1 MRFAGRMVAGTVAI
15 LLITVIVLVIITE
28 LSLRHELKDDFAA
41 ALEREALLIRAGLP
55 ADSLQW
61 NPAVHQFALQ
71 NGHRISVI
79 DRSGRVRADSDVPP
93 EQLAGL
99 ENHLG
104 RAEVRDAL
112 GGKTGRAERGSATVG
127 RQLLYVAVPGGPGV
141 IRVAADLDQVNLPVH
156 RAQRAVLAAAIL
168 AILLGSVL
176 AFIAGRSIAQPLTQ
190 IAGAARAI
198 AAGNVPRF
206 PRSGIPD
213 IDALVR
219 ALREMN
225 LTLSERFEAL
235 RRDQAEIGALVES
248 MVEGVIGADQR
259 GRIITANQAAR
270 QLLGYQPDA
279 PMPDL
284 LHLFRSKAAREVVSS
299 VLGGNVV
306 NGAEI
311 ELDGSSLVVNA
322 RPLPNGG
329 VVLVLL
335 DLTNIRRLEL
345 IRRDFVANVSHE
357 LKTPLTSIS
366 GYAETLTSEPPDQ
379 ETSAQFLRVILSNAR
394 RMQRLV
400 DSLLDLSRIESG
412 RWQPR
417 IEAVDIGTVAREV
430 AAGVGDP
437 AARQRVHFEFEVA
450 ARAESLQA
458 DPDAVRQILTNLFD
472 NAMRYAPDGS
482 RIKCMARPADGG
494 IVISVSDMGKGIA
507 LEHLSRVFER
517 FYRADPSRARD
528 EGGTGLGL
536 AIVKHLVEAH
546 EGRVWA
552 ESERGQGT
560 TVSAWFPSA
569 ESSRVGE
576 PRTQGGPPVTT

>member
-1 MRFAGRMVAGTVAI
+1 MVAGTVAI
-15 LLITVIVLVIITE
+15 LLVTISVLVIVSE
-28 LSLRHELKDDFAA
+28 VSLRHDLEDDFAA
-41 ALEREALLIRAGLP
+41 ALEREALLIREALP
-55 ADSLQW
+55 ADSLLW
-61 NPAVHQFALQ
+61 NLAVHELTRQ
-71 NGHRISVI
+71 NGHRITVI
-79 DRSGRVRADSDVPP
+79 DRSGRVRADSDVPA
-93 EQLAGL
+93 EQLPSL
-99 ENHLG
+99 ENHAG
-104 RAEVRDAL
+104 RPEVRAAL
-112 GGKTGRAERGSATVG
+112 TGKTGRSERSSATVG
-127 RQLLYVAVPGGPGV
+127 HQLLYVAVPGGPGV
-141 IRVAADLDQVNLPVH
+141 VRVAADLDQVNLPVH

-168 AILLGSVL
+168 AILLGSAL
-176 AFIAGRSIAQPLTQ
+176 AFVAGRSIAQPLTQ

-198 AAGNVPRF
+198 SAGNVPRF

-225 LTLSERFEAL
+225 LTLQERFEAL
-235 RRDQAEIGALVES
+235 RREQAEIGALVES

-270 QLLGYQPDA
+270 QLLGYDADA

-284 LHLFRSKAAREVVSS
+284 LHLFRSKAAREVVSA
-299 VLGGNVV
+299 VLAGNAV

-311 ELDGSSLVVNA
+311 ELDGSNLVVNA
-322 RPLPNGG
+322 RPLPNDG

-335 DLTNIRRLEL
+335 DMTEMRRLEL
-345 IRRDFVANVSHE
+345 VRRDFVANVSHE

-366 GYAETLTSEPPDQ
+366 GYAETLTTEHPDPD
-379 ETSAQFLRVILSNAR
+379 TSAQFLQVILSNAR

-417 IEAVDIGTVAREV
+417 VEPVDIGAVAREV
-430 AAGVGDP
+430 AAAVGDP
-437 AARQRVHFEFEVA
+437 AARQRVRFAVEVA
-450 ARAESLQA
+450 PGAESVQA

-472 NAMRYAPDGS
+472 NALRYAPDGS
-482 RIKCMARPADGG
+482 MVKCVARPADGG

-507 LEHLSRVFER
+507 LEHLPRIFER

-546 EGRVWA
+546 DGRVWA
-552 ESERGQGT
+552 ESERGKGT
-560 TVSAWFPSA
+560 TVFAWFPMVENSG
-569 ESSRVGE
+569 VGE
-576 PRTQGGPPVTT
+576 PRIQGGPPVMT

>member
-15 LLITVIVLVIITE
+15 LLVTISVLVIITE
-28 LSLRHELKDDFAA
+28 LSLRHDLEDDFAA
-41 ALEREALLIRAGLP
+41 ALQREALLIREALP
-55 ADSLQW
+55 PDSLQW
-61 NPAVHQFALQ
+61 NLVVHQLALQ
-71 NGHRISVI
+71 NGHRITVI
-79 DRSGRVRADSDVPP
+79 DRTGRVRADSDVPTD
-93 EQLAGL
+93 QLPGL
-99 ENHLG
+99 ENHSG
-104 RAEVRDAL
+104 RTEVRAAL
-112 GGKTGRAERGSATVG
+112 AGKVG
-127 RQLLYVAVPGGPGV
+127 RSERQSASVGRDLLYIAVPGGPGV
-141 IRVAADLDQVNLPVH
+141 IRVAAGLDQLNLPVH

-176 AFIAGRSIAQPLTQ
+176 AFIAGRSIAEPLTQ

-198 AAGNVPRF
+198 SAGNIPRF

-225 LTLSERFEAL
+225 LTLQERFEAL

-270 QLLGYQPDA
+270 QLLGYDADA

-284 LHLFRSKAAREVVSS
+284 LHLFRSKAAREVVTA
-299 VLGGNVV
+299 VLGGNAV

-335 DLTNIRRLEL
+335 DLTEIRRLEL

-366 GYAETLTSEPPDQ
+366 GYAETLTSEHPDP
-379 ETSAQFLRVILSNAR
+379 ETSAQFLHVILSNAR

-417 IEAVDIGTVAREV
+417 IESVDIGAVAREV
-430 AAGVGDP
+430 AAVVGDP
-437 AARQRVHFEFEVA
+437 AARQRVRFGVEVA
-450 ARAESLQA
+450 AGAESLQA

-472 NAMRYAPDGS
+472 NALRYAPEGS
-482 RIKCMARPADGG
+482 TVRCMARPADGG

-507 LEHLSRVFER
+507 HEHLPRIFER
-517 FYRADPSRARD
+517 FYRADPSRARE

-546 EGRVWA
+546 DGRVWA
-552 ESERGQGT
+552 ESERRQGT
-560 TVSAWFPSA
+560 TVFAWFPLVENS
-569 ESSRVGE
+569 EVGE
-576 PRTQGGPPVTT
+576 PRSQGGPPVTT

>member
-15 LLITVIVLVIITE
+15 LLVTISVLVIVSE
-28 LSLRHELKDDFAA
+28 VSLRHDLEDDFAA
-41 ALEREALLIRAGLP
+41 ALEREALLIREALP
-55 ADSLQW
+55 ADSLLW
-61 NPAVHQFALQ
+61 NLAVHELTRQ
-71 NGHRISVI
+71 NGHRITVI
-79 DRSGRVRADSDVPP
+79 DRSGRVRADSDVPA
-93 EQLAGL
+93 EQLPSL
-99 ENHLG
+99 ENHAG
-104 RAEVRDAL
+104 RPEVRAAL
-112 GGKTGRAERGSATVG
+112 TGKTGRSERSSATVG
-127 RQLLYVAVPGGPGV
+127 HQLLYVAVPGGPGV
-141 IRVAADLDQVNLPVH
+141 VRVAADLDQVNLPVH

-168 AILLGSVL
+168 AILLGSAL
-176 AFIAGRSIAQPLTQ
+176 AFVAGRSIAQPLTQ

-198 AAGNVPRF
+198 SAGNVPRF

-225 LTLSERFEAL
+225 LTLQERFEAL
-235 RRDQAEIGALVES
+235 RREQAEIGALVES

-270 QLLGYQPDA
+270 QLLGYDADA

-284 LHLFRSKAAREVVSS
+284 LHLFRSKAAREVVSA
-299 VLGGNVV
+299 VLAGNAV

-311 ELDGSSLVVNA
+311 ELDGSNLVVNA
-322 RPLPNGG
+322 RPLPNDG

-335 DLTNIRRLEL
+335 DMTEMRRLEL
-345 IRRDFVANVSHE
+345 VRRDFVANVSHE

-366 GYAETLTSEPPDQ
+366 GYAETLTTEHPDPD
-379 ETSAQFLRVILSNAR
+379 TSAQFLQVILSNAR

-417 IEAVDIGTVAREV
+417 VEPVDIGAVAREV
-430 AAGVGDP
+430 AAAVGDP
-437 AARQRVHFEFEVA
+437 AARQRVRFAVEVA
-450 ARAESLQA
+450 PGAESVQA

-472 NAMRYAPDGS
+472 NALRYAPDGS
-482 RIKCMARPADGG
+482 MVKCVARPADGG

-507 LEHLSRVFER
+507 LEHLPRIFER

-546 EGRVWA
+546 DGRVWA
-552 ESERGQGT
+552 ESERGKGT
-560 TVSAWFPSA
+560 TVFAWFPMVENSG
-569 ESSRVGE
+569 VGE
-576 PRTQGGPPVTT
+576 PRIQGGPPVMT

>member
-15 LLITVIVLVIITE
+15 LLVTVSVLVIVTE
-28 LSLRHELKDDFAA
+28 LSLRNDLEDDFAA
-41 ALEREALLIRAGLP
+41 ALEREALLIREALP
-55 ADSLQW
+55 PDSLRW
-61 NPAVHQFALQ
+61 NPAVHQLAAQ
-71 NGHRISVI
+71 NGHRITVI
-79 DRSGRVRADSDVPP
+79 DRSGRVRADSDVPA
-93 EQLAGL
+93 EQLTNL

-104 RAEVRDAL
+104 RSEVRAAL
-112 GGKTGRAERGSATVG
+112 AGKIGRSERASASVG
-127 RQLLYVAVPGGPGV
+127 RDMLYIAVPGGPGV
-141 IRVAADLDQVNLPVH
+141 IRVAAGLDQLNLPVH

-168 AILLGSVL
+168 AILLGSIL
-176 AFIAGRSIAQPLTQ
+176 AFFAGRSIAQPLTQ

-198 AAGNVPRF
+198 SAGNVPRF

-235 RRDQAEIGALVES
+235 RREQAEIGAVVES

-270 QLLGYQPDA
+270 QLLGYQADA

-284 LHLFRSKAAREVVSS
+284 LHLFRGKAAREVVSS
-299 VLGGNVV
+299 VLMGNVI
-306 NGAEI
+306 NRAEI
-311 ELDGSSLVVNA
+311 ELDGSSLVMNA

-335 DLTNIRRLEL
+335 DLTEIRRLEMV
-345 IRRDFVANVSHE
+345 RRDFVANVSHE

-366 GYAETLTSEPPDQ
+366 GYAETLTTEPADG
-379 ETSAQFLRVILSNAR
+379 ETTARFLRVILSNAR

-417 IEAVDIGTVAREV
+417 IEAVDIGVVAREV
-430 AAGVGDP
+430 AAVVGDA
-437 AARQRVHFEFEVA
+437 AARQRVRFAVEVA
-450 ARAESLQA
+450 PGAESLQA

-472 NAMRYAPDGS
+472 NALRYAPDGS
-482 RIKCMARPADGG
+482 TVTCLARPADHG
-494 IVISVSDMGKGIA
+494 IVMSVSDMGKGIA
-507 LEHLSRVFER
+507 HEHLSRIFER
-517 FYRADPSRARD
+517 FYRADSSRARD

-546 EGRVWA
+546 DG
-552 ESERGQGT
+552 
-560 TVSAWFPSA
+560 
-569 ESSRVGE
+569 
-576 PRTQGGPPVTT
+576 

>member
-15 LLITVIVLVIITE
+15 LLVTISVLVIITE
-28 LSLRHELKDDFAA
+28 LSLRRDLKDDFAT
-41 ALEREALLIRAGLP
+41 ALQREALLIREALP
-55 ADSLQW
+55 PDSLQW
-61 NPAVHQFALQ
+61 NLVVHELALQ
-71 NGHRISVI
+71 NGHRITVI
-79 DRSGRVRADSDVPP
+79 DRTGRVRADSDVPTD
-93 EQLAGL
+93 QLPGL

-104 RAEVRDAL
+104 RVEVRAAL
-112 GGKTGRAERGSATVG
+112 AGKVGRSERQSASVGRA
-127 RQLLYVAVPGGPGV
+127 LLYVAVPGGPGV
-141 IRVAADLDQVNLPVH
+141 IRVAAGLDQLNLPVH

-168 AILLGSVL
+168 AILLGSAL
-176 AFIAGRSIAQPLTQ
+176 AFVAGRSIAQPLTQ

-198 AAGNVPRF
+198 SAGNIPRF

-225 LTLSERFEAL
+225 LTLQDRFEAL

-248 MVEGVIGADQR
+248 MVEGVIGADER

-270 QLLGYQPDA
+270 QLLGYDTDA

-284 LHLFRSKAAREVVSS
+284 LHLFRSKAAREVVTA
-299 VLGGNVV
+299 VLGGNPV

-311 ELDGSSLVVNA
+311 ELDGSSLLVNA

-335 DLTNIRRLEL
+335 DMTEMRRLEL
-345 IRRDFVANVSHE
+345 VRRDFVANVSHE

-366 GYAETLTSEPPDQ
+366 GYAETLTSEHPDP
-379 ETSAQFLRVILSNAR
+379 ETSAQFLQVILSNAR

-417 IEAVDIGTVAREV
+417 IESVDIGAVAREV
-430 AAGVGDP
+430 AAVVGDP
-437 AARQRVHFEFEVA
+437 AARQRVRFGVEVA
-450 ARAESLQA
+450 AGAESLQA

-472 NAMRYAPDGS
+472 NALRYAPDGS
-482 RIKCMARPADGG
+482 TVRCKARPADGG

-507 LEHLSRVFER
+507 HEHLPRVFER

-546 EGRVWA
+546 DGRVWA

-560 TVSAWFPSA
+560 TVYAWFPLV
-569 ESSRVGE
+569 ESSKVGE
-576 PRTQGGPPVTT
+576 PRSQGGPPVTT